1 MVLKYQALIDEI
13 KNLGSV
19 AVAFSGGVDST
30 FLLYAAHEALG
41 DKAVAFT
48 SLSILIPERELIES
62 KDFCKKAIFSHFLET
77 AKDIGVKYV
86 IEGSNLDDDSDYRP
100 GHRAIKELGIV
111 SPLRQCGFSKQDIRD
126 ASKEFYLPT
135 WEKPSFACLASRIPY
150 GDTIDEK
157 KLKMIDQAE
166 SILLNA
172 GFKQF
177 RVRLHEQITRI
188 ELLPSDF
195 PKFMKDEIRLMVDNE
210 FKRIGFSYV
219 TLDLKGYRT
228 GSLNEGI
235 SQNT

>member
-1 MVLKYQALIDEI
+1 
-13 KNLGSV
+13 
-19 AVAFSGGVDST
+19 
-30 FLLYAAHEALG
+30 
-41 DKAVAFT
+41 
-48 SLSILIPERELIES
+48 
-62 KDFCKKAIFSHFLET
+62 
-77 AKDIGVKYV
+77 
-86 IEGSNLDDDSDYRP
+86 
-100 GHRAIKELGIV
+100 
-111 SPLRQCGFSKQDIRD
+111 
-126 ASKEFYLPT
+126 
-135 WEKPSFACLASRIPY
+135 
-150 GDTIDEK
+150 
-157 KLKMIDQAE
+157 MIDQAE
-166 SILLNA
+166 NILLNA